1 MTTNG
6 ESSHTVPLYIDGKE
20 FVAKNSFPVV
30 SPSTGKTL
38 WQASSA
44 SAKDAII
51 AIEAAEKAFPSW
63 SKTKPGF
70 RRDIFLK
77 AAVLVEQREKECLG
91 YMMEE
96 TGAVEAF
103 SKFNTSVTT
112 EMFKDV
118 AGRIEEALHGEI
130 PVCQDEN
137 THAMLVKEP
146 YGVVLG
152 ISPWCEHLYCP
163 LQT

>member
-51 AIEAAEKAFPSW
+51 AVEAAEKAFPSW

-70 RRDIFLK
+70 RRDVFLK
-77 AAVLVEQREKECLG
+77 AAVLIEQREKECLS
-91 YMMEE
+91 YIMEE

-103 SKFNTSVTT
+103 SKLNTSVTT
-112 EMFKDV
+112 EMFRDV

-152 ISPWCEHLYCP
+152 ISPWCEHPYC
-163 LQT
+163 LL